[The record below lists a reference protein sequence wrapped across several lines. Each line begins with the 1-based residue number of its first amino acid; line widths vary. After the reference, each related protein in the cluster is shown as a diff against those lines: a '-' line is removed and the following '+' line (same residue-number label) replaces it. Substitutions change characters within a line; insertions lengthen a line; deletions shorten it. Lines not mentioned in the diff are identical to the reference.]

1 MAVCAYCKAETEL
14 YDSGVP
20 ICVSCSEARETTL
33 NSATATSPVREI
45 LVQEVLEATAK
56 KGEAFLKFK
65 SVMDQFPSGLP
76 QSDKLEQIKNA
87 SHELAIARKEMR
99 RAYNRLNDYLD
110 TGIAPENLKLK
121 VKRKASSA

>member
-1 MAVCAYCKAETEL
+1 MAVCAFCRTETEL

-20 ICVSCSEARETTL
+20 ICSRCCEARETARKL
-33 NSATATSPVREI
+33 STASNAVREI
-45 LVQEVLEATAK
+45 LIQEVLETTAK
-56 KGEAFLKFK
+56 KGEAFINFQ

-76 QSDKLEQIKNA
+76 HPDGVQLIKNA
-87 SHELAIARKEMR
+87 SHELAIARKEMAL
-99 RAYNRLNDYLD
+99 AYSRLNDYLN